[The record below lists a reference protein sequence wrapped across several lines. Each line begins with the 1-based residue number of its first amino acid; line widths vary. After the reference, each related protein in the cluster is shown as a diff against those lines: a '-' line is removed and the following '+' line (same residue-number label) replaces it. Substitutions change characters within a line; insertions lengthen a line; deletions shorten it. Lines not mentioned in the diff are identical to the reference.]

1 MKISQ
6 LFPCVFFFEAEFT
19 SNPSGKPEQLPL
31 QLNLPDLAVN
41 EIATTVFY
49 VRSHRTGDRN
59 ITLRISYIFESVK
72 SVESVK
78 EDIINIPVTKPF
90 DTLAKFFSNRFE
102 PVTKL
107 YVDEVFVVM
116 PQVKCI
122 SPWPIVI
129 ENTVIEFVSFTSEY
143 VLQEVDLSILL

>member
-1 MKISQ
+1 M
-6 LFPCVFFFEAEFT
+6 CVIFEAEFT

-31 QLNLPDLAVN
+31 QLNLPDLAIN
-41 EIATTVFY
+41 EVATTVFY

-59 ITLRISYIFESVK
+59 ITLKISYVFESVK

-129 ENTVIEFVSFTSEY
+129 ENTVIEFVSYTSEN
-143 VLQEVDLSILL
+143 VLQEVNLSILL